1 MTIKEI
7 DKRIRDSYDE
17 WNEKKTDYRS
27 HTPLENKE
35 TGEKYRKR
43 IDELFSV
50 KRAELA
56 RKQ

>member
-7 DKRIRDSYDE
+7 DKKIITTYDE

-27 HTPLENKE
+27 HTPLENRE

-43 IDELFSV
+43 IDELFSA

-56 RKQ
+56 RNQ